1 MIELT
6 DLQAEAIYGA
16 SGIVIAPSISITT
29 SLTGLLQTNGGA
41 SVGIG
46 VLGGKGIAG
55 LGQVNGIKFLI
66 FV

>member
-16 SGIVIAPSISITT
+16 SGIVIAPRISITT
-29 SLTGLLQTNGGA
+29 SLNGLLQTNASA
-41 SVGIG
+41 SVGVG

-55 LGQVNGIKFLI
+55 LGQVNGIKFFN